1 MKIRNNIKSNK
12 DLKVKKVN
20 LNAIVESN
28 IKWEAV
34 GLANSLNQ
42 NYHNW
47 LECVTDKKDYCI
59 ESDKFGHG
67 FGTFSGSK
75 YWRIDRIS
83 LVPGNSIIDQK
94 NSKMFSAA
102 HKENH
107 VWGFVVKADS
117 VNHNR
122 GDILTRNYKVVGN
135 VLDGNTSNLGMP
147 TSHYP
152 NYTDCWAGAEC
163 W

>member
-1 MKIRNNIKSNK
+1 MKIK
-12 DLKVKKVN
+12 N
-20 LNAIVESN
+20 LVQKQL
-28 IKWEAV
+28 KWEVV
-34 GLANSLNQ
+34 GLANAVNK
-42 NYHNW
+42 NYHGW
-47 LECVTDKKDYCI
+47 LSCVTDKKEYCV

-67 FGTFSGSK
+67 FGVFSGPK
-75 YWRIDRIS
+75 YYRIEAS
-83 LVPGNSIIDQK
+83 QKSGCNGIIDQK

-122 GDILTRNYKVVGN
+122 GDILTRNYEKVGN
-135 VLDGNTSNLGMP
+135 VLNGNTANLGQP
-147 TSHYP
+147 NSHYP
-152 NYTDCWAGAEC
+152 NYTDCWAGADI

>member
-1 MKIRNNIKSNK
+1 M
-12 DLKVKKVN
+12 KKVN
-20 LNAIVESN
+20 LNSLVQTKL
-28 IKWEAV
+28 KWEV
-34 GLANSLNQ
+34 IGLSNELNK

-47 LECVTDKKDYCI
+47 LECVTKTSEYVK
-59 ESDKFGHG
+59 ESDLFKHG
-67 FGTFSGSK
+67 FGVFSGPK
-75 YWRIDRIS
+75 YYRIEAS
-83 LVPGNSIIDQK
+83 GKSGCNGIIDQK

-122 GDILTRNYKVVGN
+122 GDILTRNYEKVGN
-135 VLDGNTSNLGMP
+135 VLNGNTANLGMP
-147 TSHYP
+147 NSHYP
-152 NYTDCWAGAEC
+152 NYTDCWAGADI

>member
-1 MKIRNNIKSNK
+1 MKIK
-12 DLKVKKVN
+12 N
-20 LNAIVESN
+20 LVQKQL
-28 IKWEAV
+28 KWEVV
-34 GLANSLNQ
+34 GLANAVNK
-42 NYHNW
+42 NYHGW
-47 LECVTDKKDYCI
+47 LSCVTDKKEYCV

-67 FGTFSGSK
+67 FGVFSGPR
-75 YWRIDRIS
+75 YFRIS
-83 LVPGNSIIDQK
+83 LVSGNSIIDQK

-122 GDILTRNYKVVGN
+122 GDILTRNYEKVGN
-135 VLDGNTSNLGMP
+135 VLNGNTANLGMP
-147 TSHYP
+147 NSHYP
-152 NYTDCWAGAEC
+152 NYTDCWAGADI

>member
-1 MKIRNNIKSNK
+1 MKIK
-12 DLKVKKVN
+12 N
-20 LNAIVESN
+20 LVQKQL
-28 IKWEAV
+28 KWEVV
-34 GLANSLNQ
+34 GLSNSINK

-47 LECVTDKKDYCI
+47 LSCVTDKKEYCV

-67 FGTFSGSK
+67 FGVFSGPK
-75 YWRIDRIS
+75 YYRIEAS
-83 LVPGNSIIDQK
+83 GKSGCNGIIDQK

-122 GDILTRNYKVVGN
+122 GDILTRNYEKVGN
-135 VLDGNTSNLGMP
+135 VLNGNTSNLGMP

-152 NYTDCWAGAEC
+152 NYTVCWSHNEI
-163 W
+163 WERN

>member
-1 MKIRNNIKSNK
+1 M
-12 DLKVKKVN
+12 KKVN
-20 LNAIVESN
+20 LNKIVASN
-28 IKWEAV
+28 IKWEVV

-47 LECVTDKKDYCI
+47 LECVTKTSEYVK
-59 ESDKFGHG
+59 ESDIFKHG
-67 FGTFSGSK
+67 FGVFSGPK
-75 YWRIDRIS
+75 YYRIEAS
-83 LVPGNSIIDQK
+83 QKSGCNGIIDQK

-122 GDILTRNYKVVGN
+122 GDILTRNYEKVGN
-135 VLDGNTSNLGMP
+135 VLNGNTANLGMP
-147 TSHYP
+147 NSHYP
-152 NYTDCWAGAEC
+152 NYTDCWAGAEI

>member
-1 MKIRNNIKSNK
+1 M
-12 DLKVKKVN
+12 KKVN
-20 LNAIVESN
+20 LNALVQTKL
-28 IKWEAV
+28 KWEV
-34 GLANSLNQ
+34 IGLSNELNK

-47 LECVTDKKDYCI
+47 LECVTKTSEYVK
-59 ESDKFGHG
+59 ESDLFKHG
-67 FGTFSGSK
+67 FGVFSGPK
-75 YWRIDRIS
+75 YYRIEAS
-83 LVPGNSIIDQK
+83 GKSGCNGIIDQK

-122 GDILTRNYKVVGN
+122 GDILTRNYEKVGN
-135 VLDGNTSNLGMP
+135 VLNGNTANLGQP
-147 TSHYP
+147 NSHYP
-152 NYTDCWAGAEC
+152 NYTDCWAGADI

>member
-1 MKIRNNIKSNK
+1 M
-12 DLKVKKVN
+12 KKVN
-20 LNAIVESN
+20 LNALVQTKL
-28 IKWEAV
+28 KWEV
-34 GLANSLNQ
+34 IGLSNELNK

-47 LECVTDKKDYCI
+47 LECVTKTSEYVK
-59 ESDKFGHG
+59 ESDLFKHG
-67 FGTFSGSK
+67 FGVFSGPK
-75 YWRIDRIS
+75 YYRIEAS
-83 LVPGNSIIDQK
+83 GKSGCNGIIDQK

-122 GDILTRNYKVVGN
+122 GDILTRNYEKVGN
-135 VLDGNTSNLGMP
+135 VLNGNTSNLGMP

-152 NYTDCWAGAEC
+152 NYTDCWAGADI

>member
-1 MKIRNNIKSNK
+1 MKIK
-12 DLKVKKVN
+12 DKVKKMD
-20 LNAIVESN
+20 L
-28 IKWEAV
+28 KWEV
-34 GLANSLNQ
+34 IGLANAINK
-42 NYHNW
+42 NYHSW
-47 LECVTDKKDYCI
+47 LSCVTDKNEYCV

-67 FGTFSGSK
+67 FGVFSGPK
-75 YWRIDRIS
+75 YFRIEAS
-83 LVPGNSIIDQK
+83 AKSGCNGIIDQK

-122 GDILTRNYKVVGN
+122 GDILTRNYEKVGN
-135 VLDGNTSNLGMP
+135 VLNGNTANLGQP
-147 TSHYP
+147 NSHYP
-152 NYTDCWAGAEC
+152 NYTDCWAGADI

>member
-1 MKIRNNIKSNK
+1 M
-12 DLKVKKVN
+12 KKVN
-20 LNAIVESN
+20 LNALVQTKL
-28 IKWEAV
+28 KWEV
-34 GLANSLNQ
+34 IGLSNELNK

-47 LECVTDKKDYCI
+47 LECVTKTSEYVK
-59 ESDKFGHG
+59 ESDLFKHG
-67 FGTFSGSK
+67 FGVFSGPK
-75 YWRIDRIS
+75 YYRIEAS
-83 LVPGNSIIDQK
+83 GKSGCNGIIDQK

-122 GDILTRNYKVVGN
+122 GDILTRNYEKVGN
-135 VLDGNTSNLGMP
+135 VLNGNTANLGMP
-147 TSHYP
+147 NSHYP
-152 NYTDCWAGAEC
+152 NYTDCWAGADI